1 MKKILVATDFSL
13 CASNAMAYAMKLA
26 KVLRF
31 EVCAIHAIGP
41 MEGVNNNTYSAIY
54 IKDYQNNKK
63 QALAE
68 WADAYSSKEKFK
80 EVTVTTYC
88 ETGSVATVLT
98 KYMAANPVDLLV
110 MGNMGS
116 TGISGLFGSNVNTM
130 VSKTRVPTLIVPLE
144 SRFSKNPTITLATDF
159 STKLSAEDVAGL
171 NEITFAF
178 GTKKLNV
185 LNIIEGND
193 WKTNAAGENKLKE
206 LLTNTQLEFKYVSEN
221 STTDGIMN
229 FIVSGQTDI
238 LCVVKHHHNLIYR
251 LFNRSTVSQVMN
263 KSIKAVLVLHE

>member
-1 MKKILVATDFSL
+1 MKTILVATDFSI

-26 KVLRF
+26 KVLHF
-31 EVCAIHAIGP
+31 NVCAIHAIGP

-63 QALAE
+63 DALAT
-68 WADAYSSKEKFK
+68 WASVYSAKEKFK
-80 EVTVTTYC
+80 DVQLTTYC
-88 ETGSVATVLT
+88 ETGSVATVLS
-98 KYMAANPVDLLV
+98 KYIASNPVDLLV

-116 TGISGLFGSNVNTM
+116 TGINGLFGSNVNTM
-130 VSKTRVPTLIVPLE
+130 VTKTRIPTLIVPLA
-144 SRFSKNPTITLATDF
+144 SKFSKKPVITLATDF
-159 STKLSAEDVAGL
+159 STKLSAEDVVAL
-171 NEITFAF
+171 NDIAFAF

-185 LNIIEGND
+185 LNIIEGAD
-193 WKTNAAGENKLKE
+193 WKANAAGESKLKE
-206 LLTNTQLEFKYVSEN
+206 LLINTELVFKYINES
-221 STTDGIMN
+221 STVEGILN

-251 LFNRSTVSQVMN
+251 LFNRSMVNQVMN

>member
-1 MKKILVATDFSL
+1 MKTILVATDFSI

-41 MEGVNNNTYSAIY
+41 LEGVNNNTYSAIY
-54 IKDYQNNKK
+54 IKDYQKNKK

-68 WADAYSSKEKFK
+68 WANVYSTKEKFK
-80 EVTVTTYC
+80 EVSVKTHC
-88 ETGSVATVLT
+88 QTGSVAVVLS
-98 KYMAANPVDLLV
+98 KYIASNPVDILV
-110 MGNMGS
+110 MGNMGA

-130 VSKTRVPTLIVPLE
+130 VTKTRIPILIIPLQ
-144 SRFSKNPTITLATDF
+144 SRFSKKPVITLATDF
-159 STKLSAEDVAGL
+159 ATNMSAEDVIGL
-171 NEITFAF
+171 NELAIAF

-185 LNIIEGND
+185 LNIIAGGD
-193 WKTNAAGENKLKE
+193 WKTNTVGENNLKAILPNTE
-206 LLTNTQLEFKYVSEN
+206 LDFKYINES
-221 STTDGIMN
+221 STVEGILN
-229 FIVSGQTDI
+229 YIVSGQTDI

-251 LFNRSTVSQVMN
+251 LFNKSMVNQVMN

>member
-1 MKKILVATDFSL
+1 MKTILVATDFSF

-26 KVLRF
+26 KILRF

-68 WADAYSSKEKFK
+68 WANAYGTKEKFK
-80 EVTVTTYC
+80 DVPVKTYC
-88 ETGSVATVLT
+88 ETGSVAVVLS
-98 KYMAANPVDLLV
+98 KYIASNPVDILV

-130 VSKTRVPTLIVPLE
+130 VTRTRVPILIIPLE
-144 SRFSKNPTITLATDF
+144 SRFSKKPVITLATDF
-159 STKLSAEDVAGL
+159 STKLSAEDVIGL
-171 NEITFAF
+171 NELAVAF

-185 LNIIEGND
+185 LNIIEGGD
-193 WKTNAAGENKLKE
+193 WKTNAAGETKLKE
-206 LLTNTQLEFKYVSEN
+206 ILPNTELDFKYISEN
-221 STTDGIMN
+221 STVEGILN

-251 LFNRSTVSQVMN
+251 LFNKSMVNQVMD

>member
-1 MKKILVATDFSL
+1 MKTILVATDFSL

-63 QALAE
+63 QALAD
-68 WADAYSSKEKFK
+68 WANAYSSKEKFK
-80 EVTVTTYC
+80 DITVTTYC
-88 ETGSVATVLT
+88 ETGSVAVVLS
-98 KYMAANPVDLLV
+98 KYIASNPVDLLV
-110 MGNMGS
+110 MGNMGA

-130 VSKTRVPTLIVPLE
+130 VSKTRVPTLIIPLE
-144 SRFSKNPTITLATDF
+144 SRFSKNPVITLATDF
-159 STKLSAEDVAGL
+159 SLKFSKEDVVGL
-171 NEITFAF
+171 NEIALAF
-178 GTKKLNV
+178 GTKKLTV
-185 LNIIEGND
+185 LNIIESND
-193 WKTNAAGENKLKE
+193 WKTNAAGESKLKDI
-206 LLTNTQLEFKYVSEN
+206 LPNINLDFKYINEG
-221 STTDGIMN
+221 STMDGIMN
-229 FIVSGQTDI
+229 YIVSGQTDI